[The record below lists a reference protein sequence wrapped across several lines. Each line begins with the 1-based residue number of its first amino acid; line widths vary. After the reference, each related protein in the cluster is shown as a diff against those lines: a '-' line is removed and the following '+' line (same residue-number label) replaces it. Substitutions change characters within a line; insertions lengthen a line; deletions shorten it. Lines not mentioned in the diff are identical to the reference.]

1 MPEISFSKCNGWLLI
16 VVFLLKWGR
25 VLLYWF
31 KLHCFVL
38 LSPVAETN
46 LMLVKYKIP
55 KTLLWVVNLLLIFL
69 LIFTL
74 FRLAT
79 FLAFR
84 PKAVSFGDVV
94 PSFLM
99 GIRYDLRWISIILLP
114 VVVASAFPRLSPFY
128 SSRNKKWWTWYLA
141 IITFIVFFFFAA
153 GFGSFSY
160 NRTPLDAGAMNFAE
174 DFAISWRMMWQTY
187 PMVWMILGLIVAVIF
202 FRWMY
207 HRSHWQVINR
217 TDGKG
222 IPHRK
227 KHFIIASLLL
237 VFFIYGSVTLQPLS
251 RNDCFRFRSSFK
263 SYLAINPMQNF
274 FATLKLRKPEFNEKK
289 AKEAFPVMAQWMQLP
304 DKSDFSYRR
313 QIGPRSNSLESKPNI
328 VLVQCESFS
337 MYKSSMSGNPLNA
350 TPFFDSLSKNGIF
363 FERCFTPH
371 FSTARALFAIIT
383 GIPDAQL
390 FKFSSQNPGAL
401 KHHTVIDNLAE
412 YEKHYFLG
420 GDPDFGNFDGLLQNI
435 DGLNMHTGKRKD
447 IADVN
452 VWGIGDKELF
462 LEANELFSK
471 KDKPFFA
478 YIQTS
483 GNHRPYDRTIPK
495 NETGFMPAFVP
506 DTELKKYGFESLD
519 EYNCFRYS
527 DYCFRKFIEAAQK
540 ESYFQNTIF
549 VFVGDHGLAGNAES
563 MYPPVWT
570 EQRLTDEHVPLLFY
584 APGLLTPQRRT
595 EVVSQIDV
603 LPTIAGMLHQSYV
616 NTTLGRDLLDPDKKN
631 NYAFITN
638 TSDAIGVVTDDFYYT
653 RNINS
658 NEEQLGLLRPGSSI
672 FIKVQQDSARKKL
685 NEFSS
690 AFYETAKYMLM
701 NNERD

>member
-1 MPEISFSKCNGWLLI
+1 
-16 VVFLLKWGR
+16 
-25 VLLYWF
+25 
-31 KLHCFVL
+31 
-38 LSPVAETN
+38 
-46 LMLVKYKIP
+46 MLVKYKIP
-55 KTLLWVVNLLLIFL
+55 KTLLWVANLFVIFL

-84 PKAVSFGDVV
+84 PRTVSFGDAI

-99 GIRYDLRWISIILLP
+99 GIRYDLRWVSIILLP
-114 VVVASAFPRLSPFY
+114 VVAASAFPRLSPFF

-141 IITFIVFFFFAA
+141 IVTFIVFFFFAA

-187 PMVWMILGLIVAVIF
+187 PMVWMLLGLLVAVLF

-227 KHFIIASLLL
+227 KYFIISIVIM
-237 VFFIYGSVTLQPLS
+237 VFFIYGSVTTEPLS
-251 RNDCFRFRSSFK
+251 RNDCFRLKSSFK
-263 SYLAINPMQNF
+263 AYLAINPLQNF

-289 AKEAFPVMAQWMQLP
+289 AKAAFPEMAAWMQLP
-304 DKSDFSYRR
+304 DKNTFSYRR
-313 QIGPRSNSLESKPNI
+313 EIGPRSNSLESKPNI

-350 TPFFDSLSKNGIF
+350 TPFFDSMSKKGIF
-363 FERCFTPH
+363 FDRCFTPH

-390 FKFSSQNPGAL
+390 FKFSSQNPEAL
-401 KHHTVIDNLAE
+401 KQHTVIDNLKE

-420 GDPDFGNFDGLLQNI
+420 GDPDFGNFEGLLQNI
-435 DGLNMHTGKRKD
+435 DGLQMHTGKRSG
-447 IADVN
+447 IPDVN
-452 VWGIGDKELF
+452 VWGISDKHLF
-462 LEANELFSK
+462 AEANETFRK
-471 KDKPFFA
+471 KTAPFFA

-483 GNHRPYDRTIPK
+483 GNHRPYNKTIPVDDTDFVRV
-495 NETGFMPAFVP
+495 NVPEET
-506 DTELKKYGFESLD
+506 LKKYGFESLD
-519 EYNCFRYS
+519 EFNCFRYS
-527 DYCFRKFIEAAQK
+527 DYCIQKFLEAAQK
-540 ESYFQNTIF
+540 ETYYQNTIF
-549 VFVGDHGLAGNAES
+549 VFVGDHGVAGNAEAI
-563 MYPPVWT
+563 YPAVWT
-570 EQRLTDEHVPLLFY
+570 DQRLTDEHVPLLFY

-616 NTTLGRDLLDPDKKN
+616 NTTLGRDLLDPAKKN

-638 TSDAIGVVTDDFYYT
+638 TADAIGIVTDDFYFT
-653 RNINS
+653 MNINS
-658 NEEQLGLLRPGSSI
+658 KEEQINPLHSGALLYNSRQKDSI
-672 FIKVQQDSARKKL
+672 RKRL
-685 NEFSS
+685 STFSS
-690 AFYETAKYMLM
+690 AYYETAKYMLM
-701 NNERD
+701 NNSRD